1 MSKIHKC
8 RYAEMVVHTRCNA
21 FVTTNGKIPYL
32 NELLWEVR
40 EEITKPVVSKID
52 SSKCQGAFHYVHHRP
67 SDLKLVCD
75 DFDQQWIKY
84 HVFFDYRHLQ
94 PFVAPEA
101 DYVIWTPEM
110 DQYGNRL
117 LPERGKGKIIME
129 TENLQVFEDVEHCL
143 MTLEE
148 AAIALRLSRYTLSNW
163 LSQGKIKRVKIGR
176 RTFIARQEVQNLI
189 NSALRAGER
198 SLT

>member
-8 RYAEMVVHTRCNA
+8 RYAEMAVHTRCNA

-52 SSKCQGAFHYVHHRP
+52 SSKCQGAFHYVYDRI

-75 DFDQQWIKY
+75 DFDQQGIKY
-84 HVFFDYRHLQ
+84 HVFFDNSGR
-94 PFVAPEA
+94 PAEPE
-101 DYVIWTPEM
+101 DDSYVVWTPEM

-117 LPERGKGKIIME
+117 LPERGKG
-129 TENLQVFEDVEHCL
+129 V
-143 MTLEE
+143 
-148 AAIALRLSRYTLSNW
+148 
-163 LSQGKIKRVKIGR
+163 
-176 RTFIARQEVQNLI
+176 
-189 NSALRAGER
+189 
-198 SLT
+198 